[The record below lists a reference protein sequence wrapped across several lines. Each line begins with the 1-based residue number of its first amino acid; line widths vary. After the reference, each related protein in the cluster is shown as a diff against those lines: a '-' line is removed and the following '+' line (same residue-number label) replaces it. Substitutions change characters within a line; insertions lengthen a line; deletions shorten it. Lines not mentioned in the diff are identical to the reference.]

1 MRKNRSKVSPD
12 PKLSRR
18 ERQIMD
24 AVYVG
29 CPATAREILERLAD
43 PPGYST
49 VRKQLSVLLEK
60 GELKASRSGRA
71 LVYQPVRSRE
81 NAARSAIRRL
91 VDTFFGGSLEAA
103 VTGLL
108 DVGEEKLSEQEAV
121 ELRRRISEAAGQA
134 GKSSDG
140 SNNGR
145 KGGAS

>member
-1 MRKNRSKVSPD
+1 MRKKRSNVPAEI
-12 PKLSRR
+12 PLSRR

-49 VRKQLSVLLEK
+49 VRKQLSVLMEK

-108 DVGEEKLSEQEAV
+108 DVGEENLSEHEAT

-134 GKSSDG
+134 GKSNDG
-140 SNNGR
+140 SSDLR